1 MYKRQVSG
9 EPLAVEDSAGYFKDG
24 ENTVFDSITMTS
36 NVQPGDSVD
45 AKKVYDAVGSSEKRE
60 CVLRIL
66 EQTELKHGVQPP
78 EEALAVSYTHLK
90 D

>member
-1 MYKRQVSG
+1 MI
-9 EPLAVEDSAGYFKDG
+9 
-24 ENTVFDSITMTS
+24 FDSITMTS

-78 EEALAVSYTHLK
+78 EEALVSFNIYDERTSANTII
-90 D
+90 